1 MRRGNDDPRHRLSG
15 PGAPTSKAD
24 HAYETILQSI
34 LDGEYEPGDRLV
46 IERLARELGVS
57 VVPVREAIR
66 RLESDGY
73 VTFTRN
79 VGATVT
85 SIDLDRYPET
95 IEAVAA
101 LEGVALGLAVP
112 HLTATDLRRARE
124 VNDRLR
130 ESLVKFDPTQ
140 FTRLN
145 RRFHEIL
152 FGACPNRHILAIL
165 EREWAL
171 LDTTRRSAFTYIP
184 ERAARSVAG
193 ARRTARHDRERPQ
206 RQRDRALRPRPPD
219 EHRAHGCSSTSAT
232 TMGHGRRLDRRR
244 RRRPMRFRSDP
255 AAVRGSI
262 APIVTPFTA
271 DGEVDHDGIRAPR
284 AVAARRPA
292 RTASRSAAR
301 PASRARRP
309 SPNGSPRCGSW
320 PRRSPTGCRSCP
332 APARPSSTRPSSSR
346 RRRST
351 SAPTS
356 PW

>member
-1 MRRGNDDPRHRLSG
+1 MTIKRRTKAADAPSSG

-24 HAYETILQSI
+24 HAYETILRSI
-34 LDGEYEPGDRLV
+34 LDGEYDPGDRLV

-66 RLESDGY
+66 RLEADGH

-101 LEGVALGLAVP
+101 LEAIAMGLAVP

-130 ESLVKFDPTQ
+130 NSLAKFDPTQ

-152 FGACPNRHILAIL
+152 YNACPNRHLLSIL

-171 LDTTRRSAFTYIP
+171 LDTTRSSAFTYIP
-184 ERAARSVAG
+184 ERAARSVEEHDQLIDMIETNRSGHEIERFAREHRMST
-193 ARRTARHDRERPQ
+193 ARRLLQHLGDSM
-206 RQRDRALRPRPPD
+206 PD
-219 EHRAHGCSSTSAT
+219 
-232 TMGHGRRLDRRR
+232 
-244 RRRPMRFRSDP
+244 
-255 AAVRGSI
+255 
-262 APIVTPFTA
+262 AP
-271 DGEVDHDGIRAPR
+271 
-284 AVAARRPA
+284 
-292 RTASRSAAR
+292 
-301 PASRARRP
+301 
-309 SPNGSPRCGSW
+309 
-320 PRRSPTGCRSCP
+320 
-332 APARPSSTRPSSSR
+332 
-346 RRRST
+346 
-351 SAPTS
+351 
-356 PW
+356 

>member
-1 MRRGNDDPRHRLSG
+1 MRRPKEDPRHQQSG

-34 LDGEYEPGDRLV
+34 LDGEYEPGERLV

-79 VGATVT
+79 IGATVT
-85 SIDLDRYPET
+85 AIDLDRYPET

-101 LEGVALGLAVP
+101 LEGIAIGLAAP

-130 ESLVKFDPTQ
+130 DSLTKFDPTQ

-152 FGACPNRHILAIL
+152 YGACPNRHILAIL

-184 ERAARSVAG
+184 ERAARSVQEHDDLLEMIEDGANSSDIERFARDHRMVT
-193 ARRTARHDRERPQ
+193 ARRLLQHLGDKM
-206 RQRDRALRPRPPD
+206 
-219 EHRAHGCSSTSAT
+219 EH
-232 TMGHGRRLDRRR
+232 
-244 RRRPMRFRSDP
+244 
-255 AAVRGSI
+255 
-262 APIVTPFTA
+262 A
-271 DGEVDHDGIRAPR
+271 DGSTD
-284 AVAARRPA
+284 AVGG
-292 RTASRSAAR
+292 SR
-301 PASRARRP
+301 
-309 SPNGSPRCGSW
+309 
-320 PRRSPTGCRSCP
+320 
-332 APARPSSTRPSSSR
+332 
-346 RRRST
+346 
-351 SAPTS
+351 
-356 PW
+356 

>member
-1 MRRGNDDPRHRLSG
+1 MRRANDDPRNRQSG

-24 HAYETILQSI
+24 HAYEAILRSI

-66 RLESDGY
+66 RLEADGY

-79 VGATVT
+79 IGATVT
-85 SIDLDRYPET
+85 TIDLDRYPET

-112 HLTATDLRRARE
+112 HLTATELRRARE

-152 FGACPNRHILAIL
+152 FNACPNRHILSIL

-171 LDTTRRSAFTYIP
+171 LETTRRSAFTYIP
-184 ERAARSVAG
+184 ERAARSVEEHDELIDMIEHGGDAVAIERFARDHRMST
-193 ARRTARHDRERPQ
+193 ARRLLQHLGDKMEP
-206 RQRDRALRPRPPD
+206 
-219 EHRAHGCSSTSAT
+219 
-232 TMGHGRRLDRRR
+232 
-244 RRRPMRFRSDP
+244 
-255 AAVRGSI
+255 
-262 APIVTPFTA
+262 A
-271 DGEVDHDGIRAPR
+271 DG
-284 AVAARRPA
+284 AARDAVGGQR
-292 RTASRSAAR
+292 
-301 PASRARRP
+301 
-309 SPNGSPRCGSW
+309 
-320 PRRSPTGCRSCP
+320 
-332 APARPSSTRPSSSR
+332 
-346 RRRST
+346 
-351 SAPTS
+351 
-356 PW
+356 

>member
-1 MRRGNDDPRHRLSG
+1 MRRANDDPRHRLSG

-24 HAYETILQSI
+24 HAYETILRSI
-34 LDGEYEPGDRLV
+34 LDGEYEPGERLV

-66 RLESDGY
+66 RLEADGY

-85 SIDLDRYPET
+85 AIDLDRYPET

-101 LEGVALGLAVP
+101 IEGVALGLAAP

-130 ESLVKFDPTQ
+130 ESLARFDPTQ

-152 FGACPNRHILAIL
+152 YGACPNRHILSIL

-184 ERAARSVAG
+184 ERAARSVEEHDQLLAMIERG
-193 ARRTARHDRERPQ
+193 SNAAEIELFARDHRMSTARRLLQHLGEKMELAGDS
-206 RQRDRALRPRPPD
+206 D
-219 EHRAHGCSSTSAT
+219 AT
-232 TMGHGRRLDRRR
+232 DVVGGGR
-244 RRRPMRFRSDP
+244 
-255 AAVRGSI
+255 
-262 APIVTPFTA
+262 
-271 DGEVDHDGIRAPR
+271 
-284 AVAARRPA
+284 
-292 RTASRSAAR
+292 
-301 PASRARRP
+301 
-309 SPNGSPRCGSW
+309 
-320 PRRSPTGCRSCP
+320 
-332 APARPSSTRPSSSR
+332 
-346 RRRST
+346 
-351 SAPTS
+351 
-356 PW
+356 